1 MVDTIRLPLRNALD
15 MQQRAIV
22 NPTNVITAWET
33 GDHITT
39 YGTAGTVVYTY
50 FDNEYAIWRR
60 TTTTTGFVRA
70 TPPYMDDGT
79 FWEEISLGGG
89 SLLVS
94 PNPPPEEDRDPGDLW
109 LDSGSGITYVWN
121 TSTLDTDGAWI
132 QTSGLGQPSP
142 SEGGLSIDTG
152 DGRYIRQALPDGATY
167 STQVQES
174 VRSELGIINTQF
186 DDDTDTTQNLTGIT
200 FNIHGDEM
208 TLTGPD
214 GTRVFSGGGG
224 GGSTGLF
231 STTGNYALGDIVTL
245 LNTTTNTYDYYT
257 LETGPALDGRVAVL
271 TGTQLPGV
279 DGSQWYKTP
288 IANFKVYTPG
298 EYYSIG
304 DIIAVFNNDRLEF
317 YELSG
322 EDIPF
327 APATFS
333 EAQQLV
339 DITLTI
345 REIENTNNRNA
356 IAFARELFQ
365 TEAIAGTTILPRNQL
380 IISSGIL
387 WRSRNALPR
396 DTLGQPGYDNLD
408 NWDPISTT
416 EELAAD
422 PTGDNL
428 QQGRF
433 WYNTTDDEF
442 RYFDGVRVRSLPS
455 EAEVSALVGTD
466 IDAQRLEHHANTVG
480 DFAIVQ
486 TATEVPTGQA
496 DVLDNLVRRRQDQA
510 DFTFKESYDSL
521 EYDSDTNRL
530 RALVV
535 DPTLSATDA
544 GRKAFLTW
552 WTSEFNQRVASPSA
566 GVITFVDNNGD
577 AQFRGFV
584 NAVGNRPGGTLSRG
598 EAFIEIEITEFVS
611 PNTEASLF
619 TGNTSQWLQSGPT
632 NPGETTNQYFYI
644 ADENIQS
651 VDEYFVGTS
660 TQRRWTTE
668 AENTLLHQ
676 NAAYVGRTDP
686 TTGEVEFNPRMVA
699 PVFEATAQYYT
710 DQYVI
715 NAGAAGGGLF
725 QANQDIIPGPF
736 DSSQWTA
743 IPFSEVEWTAKVFD
757 TRGFYEVGDL
767 VTTRNMGF
775 QELWILATEGLD
787 GRINP
792 IPTADQPDGANGRW
806 QLVVIQN
813 TEGQDLTPN
822 SVRVGGALNGQFTM
836 RQEDINIV
844 QGNQVGA
851 EVTTTVQGDSQS
863 GSRFFVGGLPT
874 GVATGTQYFLVV
886 SGSPNTQLT
895 PGNYLIELVIDDL
908 GGGIMLREFR
918 NVRPINGE
926 GRALQQITVGT
937 TAAQNGLTYELF
949 EFTDQLLFDI
959 TNITGDVNAMTINSG
974 TNIADF
980 NQTPTVNGAALAID
994 EFQVEFAIGLPQITR
1009 EIVAGD
1015 VYYMDL
1021 RTSGVRPT
1029 NLGTLQVSHLTIEG
1043 VPVSGLVRVEEDGTV
1058 TPLANIT
1065 YPTAGARPERY
1076 GIQFNETAV
1085 ANLHRAGGGFRPV
1098 IALQIH
1104 VQDTSNTNILVA
1116 HGLNTFIR
1124 AEDESG
1130 VAQNHRDI
1138 VAIQARD
1145 NSFDSRI
1152 ELLEEAAIGNERT
1165 DTYVWRDATVSNAT
1179 QDEIVSYLPR
1189 GLATI
1194 VPFGYGDTDGGT
1206 ATFTKGS
1213 RSLPIDLTTAIDS
1226 YLANIYRTMGSY
1238 TRTTASGTNRN
1249 IQYSGEI
1256 ITRQAVLSLSD
1267 GTGNVIHMPLQITY
1281 DGQGDPHHSLLLPYP
1296 VDASIT
1302 YTLAT
1307 VDYFINSFLSADGSD
1322 NTGSTDANSSV
1333 TLRSLSTAAG
1343 VLALPFLTAD
1353 ALELISE
1360 TQATSTSIV
1369 QVHFTERDGTAV
1381 VLNVAGLNQSTPNTG
1396 DVPYGGYEVHNV
1408 ILTGY
1413 TFSTTTAPAEQTAV
1427 IFVVDGVTTGGV
1439 SEITAGTGIQVG
1451 DGTDTTITRTGTLN
1465 LANTAVTA
1473 GTYNRADIAV
1483 DAQGRITSATRGSG
1497 DVFFDDTDNSNRIRF
1512 NNNAIEFIVG
1522 NQIVA
1527 IVSAAGINA
1536 PDFVNDT
1543 SLPRQP

>member
-1 MVDTIRLPLRNALD
+1 MVATIQLPVGNTLD
-15 MQQRAIV
+15 MQDRGII
-22 NPTNVITAWET
+22 NSTNLISEWEL

-39 YGTAGTVVYTY
+39 YIEAGIVVYTY
-50 FDNEYAIWRR
+50 DEMSSTYALWRR
-60 TTTTTGFVRA
+60 NGTAFVDSGRNIAPYETGGDM
-70 TPPYMDDGT
+70 Y
-79 FWEEISLGGG
+79 WEEISLGGG

-152 DGRYIRQALPDGATY
+152 DGRYIRQALPDGTAY

-174 VRSELGIINTQF
+174 VRSELGIVNTQF

-245 LNTTTNTYDYYT
+245 LNTTTNVYDYYT

-279 DGSQWYKTP
+279 DNSQWYKTP
-288 IANFKVYTPG
+288 IANFKVWTAG

-304 DIIAVFNNDRLEF
+304 DYVVEQNSGDDFGIRI
-317 YELSG
+317 YEVDA
-322 EDIPF
+322 DIPF
-327 APATFS
+327 AAATRND
-333 EAQQLV
+333 QLLV
-339 DITLTI
+339 SGYGGLIPERFTQNLTDRTAIRHARDFFLDQGIT
-345 REIENTNNRNA
+345 
-356 IAFARELFQ
+356 
-365 TEAIAGTTILPRNQL
+365 GTTRIDNRQL
-380 IISSGIL
+380 LISDNKI
-387 WRSRNALPR
+387 WRA
-396 DTLGQPGYDNLD
+396 DTLPMDFLTFTEIGGPSYANAR
-408 NWDPISTT
+408 WTPISETD
-416 EELAAD
+416 LRSLD
-422 PTGDNL
+422 PTGDDL
-428 QQGRF
+428 QNGRI
-433 WYNTTDDEF
+433 WYNTTDNEW
-442 RYFDGVRVRSLPS
+442 RYFDGTRVRCLPS
-455 EAEVSALVGTD
+455 EAAVSALVGAD
-466 IDAQRLEHHANTVG
+466 IDSQRLEHHANTVG
-480 DFAIVQ
+480 DFAIIQ
-486 TATEVPTGQA
+486 SATEVPTGQA
-496 DVLDNLVRRRQDQA
+496 DILDNLVRRRQDQA

-544 GRKAFLTW
+544 GRKAFLSW

-566 GVITFVDNNGD
+566 GTITFVDNSGD
-577 AQFRGFV
+577 AVFRGFV
-584 NAVGNRPGGTLSRG
+584 SAVGNRPNGTLSRG
-598 EAFIEIEITEFVS
+598 EAFVEIEITEFVGT
-611 PNTEASLF
+611 NTEALLF
-619 TGNTSQWLQSGPT
+619 TNNATQWLQSGPT
-632 NPGETTNQYFYI
+632 NNNETSNQYFYI
-644 ADENIQS
+644 ADSNIQS

-676 NAAYVGRTDP
+676 NAAYVGRVNE
-686 TTGEVEFNPRMVA
+686 TTGVVEFNPRQVPVIWEPNTQYYEDQFVHFITGNAAVLYYVTADFVSGTGLDTTNLRRLNIVTNIANTDIEPRSVRIGGEIEGQFVWQQEDTQIVAGSMVGTA
-699 PVFEATAQYYT
+699 TTSNYTKQSVSALVRIDSVPVGITNNTSYYLTITNADPDDNQLFTGDYLVDYSNDGTFNLLSNIRPVFDRDAR
-710 DQYVI
+710 D
-715 NAGAAGGGLF
+715 F
-725 QANQDIIPGPF
+725 
-736 DSSQWTA
+736 
-743 IPFSEVEWTAKVFD
+743 
-757 TRGFYEVGDL
+757 
-767 VTTRNMGF
+767 
-775 QELWILATEGLD
+775 
-787 GRINP
+787 
-792 IPTADQPDGANGRW
+792 
-806 QLVVIQN
+806 IQI
-813 TEGQDLTPN
+813 TPN
-822 SVRVGGALNGQFTM
+822 NFAGQFT
-836 RQEDINIV
+836 
-844 QGNQVGA
+844 
-851 EVTTTVQGDSQS
+851 
-863 GSRFFVGGLPT
+863 
-874 GVATGTQYFLVV
+874 
-886 SGSPNTQLT
+886 
-895 PGNYLIELVIDDL
+895 
-908 GGGIMLREFR
+908 
-918 NVRPINGE
+918 
-926 GRALQQITVGT
+926 
-937 TAAQNGLTYELF
+937 YELRA
-949 EFTDQLLFDI
+949 FTDDDVLVLANDRGALAQVDTVRVDSA
-959 TNITGDVNAMTINSG
+959 TNVW
-974 TNIADF
+974 DF
-980 NQTPTVNGAALAID
+980 TETPTVNGAALAID

-1124 AEDESG
+1124 ADDESG

-1152 ELLEEAAIGNERT
+1152 ELLEEAAIGSERI

-1238 TRTTASGTNRN
+1238 TRTTASGTNLN
-1249 IQYSGEI
+1249 IQYGGEI

-1296 VDASIT
+1296 VDASVT
-1302 YTLAT
+1302 YTLVT